1 MSVTKPEVKVT
12 EVIHIQQVYEDVS
25 DSVNP
30 ELKNT
35 GDYKRYR
42 SASY

>member
-1 MSVTKPEVKVT
+1 MSVIKPEVKVT
-12 EVIHIQQVYEDVS
+12 EVTYSRVYEDVS